1 VHAVFACAAPRAWL
15 TPLIASPLSRA
26 QTTSIVVFTFFLFLR
41 ELWRQL
47 LIALLDIQDE
57 EDDDAAA
64 EADDEEA
71 RTFEVNGQHEASDSE
86 GGSVQHVWDDGDGGD
101 GGDADAL
108 GEPMLAAAEGV
119 DDANGD
125 SPAAMPSESTP
136 PPPSWVNRLA
146 TPQAPDAA

>member
-1 VHAVFACAAPRAWL
+1 MSA
-15 TPLIASPLSRA
+15 LSRA

-71 RTFEVNGQHEASDSE
+71 RTFEVNGEREASGSE
-86 GGSVQHVWDDGDGGD
+86 GGSVQHVWDDGDGGDGGD

-125 SPAAMPSESTP
+125 SPAALRSEGTP